1 MKKSLSFVFEYSDE
15 SLEIHEDVSQ
25 WIDPRKALQV
35 DAVYFLGSPDQFFFK
50 CAYSVLG
57 PNEDY
62 CVIPTSEERF
72 YQLKLEA
79 LLDE

>member
-1 MKKSLSFVFEYSDE
+1 MKKSISFVFEYSDE
-15 SLEIHEDVSQ
+15 SLEVHEDVNQ
-25 WIDPRKALQV
+25 WVNPRKALQV
-35 DAVYFLGSPDQFFFK
+35 DGVYFLGVPDQHFFK

-57 PNEDY
+57 PGEDY